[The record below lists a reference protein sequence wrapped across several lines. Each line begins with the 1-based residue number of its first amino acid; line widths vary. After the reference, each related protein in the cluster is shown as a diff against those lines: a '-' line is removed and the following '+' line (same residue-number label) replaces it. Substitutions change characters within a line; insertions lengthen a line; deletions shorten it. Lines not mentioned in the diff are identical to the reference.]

1 MNWKRYGIY
10 HGRWQLSTIVM
21 AYPITVLSA
30 HFRPWLALA
39 LAQVFGACIFYYVD
53 YWIFD
58 DDDE

>member
-1 MNWKRYGIY
+1 
-10 HGRWQLSTIVM
+10 M

-58 DDDE
+58 DDSE